1 MSRIAVVTADTLAP
15 AMAGPAIRAFH
26 LSAALSAEHEVR
38 LVSTGLA
45 ELTDPRFSIELADER
60 GLRRLAEWCDILLF
74 QGWILAGRNDLARD
88 DRILIADIYDP
99 MHLEQ
104 LEQGRDR
111 GEDVRRI
118 AVRNATGVLN
128 EQMLRADFLLCAS
141 AKQRDFWLGA
151 LASIGRVNPP
161 TYDADGSLGEL
172 LAVVPFGV
180 VDEAPVQ
187 QRHGL
192 RGVIPG
198 IGATDRIVIWGGGI
212 YNWFDP
218 LTLIRAIDRVRK
230 DVPEVRLVFMGLR
243 HPNPD
248 IPEMRMA
255 VAAQALADGL
265 GLTDSHVF
273 FNEGWVPYDDRH
285 NLLLD
290 ADIGV
295 STHHEHLETE
305 FSFRTRMLDYFWCS
319 LPVITT
325 SGDSMSDLVER
336 GGAGVVVPPED
347 VDALVDALM
356 TLLTDDDRR
365 LACREGSA
373 RLAAELRWSRVVE
386 PLLRFCRRPAT
397 APDRADPEI
406 GAELLGMHFGKMRSG
421 GLRHDLRLIRKYL
434 HEGGVRKL
442 VVQVRS
448 RLGHLGRAVR
458 KRLPGASPG
467 R

>member
-1 MSRIAVVTADTLAP
+1 MSRIAVVTADTIAP

-26 LSAALSAEHEVR
+26 LSAALALEHEVR
-38 LVSTGLA
+38 LVSTMRA

-60 GLRRLAEWCDILLF
+60 GLRRLAEWCDVLVF
-74 QGWILAGRNDLARD
+74 QGWILAGRDDLARD
-88 DRILIADIYDP
+88 DRVLIADIYDP

-141 AKQRDFWLGA
+141 EKQRDFWLGA
-151 LASIGRVNPP
+151 LASIGRINPV
-161 TYDADGSLGEL
+161 TYDADGALREL

-180 VDEAPVQ
+180 GDEPPVQ
-187 QRHGL
+187 TRHGL
-192 RGVIPG
+192 RGAIPG
-198 IGATDRIVIWGGGI
+198 IGDDDRIVIWGGGI

-218 LTLIRAIDRVRK
+218 LTLIRAIDRVRH
-230 DVPEVRLVFMGLR
+230 DVPNVRLVFMGLR
-243 HPNPD
+243 HPNPE

-255 VAAQALADGL
+255 VAARALSDEL
-265 GLTDSHVF
+265 GLTDRHVF
-273 FNEGWVPYDDRH
+273 FNEGWVAYDDRH

-290 ADIGV
+290 ADVGV

-305 FSFRTRMLDYFWCS
+305 FSFRTRVLDYFWCS
-319 LPVITT
+319 LPVIATA
-325 SGDSMSDLVER
+325 GDSMADLIER
-336 GGAGVVVPPED
+336 GGAGIVVPPED
-347 VDALVDALM
+347 VDALVDAL
-356 TLLTDDDRR
+356 TSLLTDDDRR
-365 LACREGSA
+365 KGCGKGSEL
-373 RLAAELRWSRVVE
+373 LAADLRWSTVVE
-386 PLLRFCRRPAT
+386 PLLDFCRQPVT

-406 GAELLGMHFGKMRSG
+406 GPELLGMHFGKMRSG

-442 VVQVRS
+442 LVQVRS
-448 RLGHLGRAVR
+448 RLGHIGRGIR
-458 KRLPGASPG
+458 KRLG